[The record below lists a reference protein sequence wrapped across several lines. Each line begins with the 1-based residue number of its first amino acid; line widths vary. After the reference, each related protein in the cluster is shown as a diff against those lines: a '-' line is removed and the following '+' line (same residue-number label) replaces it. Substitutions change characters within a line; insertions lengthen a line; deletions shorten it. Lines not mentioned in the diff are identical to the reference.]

1 MSLKRDDVP
10 KSDWKLSQLKD
21 FCEEKKIIVLPG
33 NSKRPGALVY
43 KDYYEAAKKY
53 CEDAGIKYKA
63 DSIMESYGVLCVRLP
78 PYHPELN
85 PIGKCLSISIMM
97 IVFFSLLGISYLLI
111 FEWIRNAL
119 IFFLARHFFIPT
131 LVRILRYFQTLN

>member
-10 KSDWKLSQLKD
+10 KSDWKLPQLKA
-21 FCEEKKIIVLPG
+21 FCEQKKIKVLPG
-33 NSKRPGALVY
+33 NSKRSGALVY
-43 KDYYEAAKKY
+43 KDYYQVAKKY

-85 PIGKCLSISIMM
+85 PIGKCFSISIMM
-97 IVFFSLLGISYLLI
+97 IIFFSLLGISYLLI

-119 IFFLARHFFIPT
+119 FFLACRFFIPT
-131 LVRILRYFQTLN
+131 LVNILMFFPT

>member
-1 MSLKRDDVP
+1 MSLKRDDIP
-10 KSDWKLSQLKD
+10 KSDWKLPQLKA
-21 FCEEKKIIVLPG
+21 FCEQKKIKVLPG
-33 NSKRPGALVY
+33 NSKRSGALVY
-43 KDYYEAAKKY
+43 KDYYQAAKKY

-85 PIGKCLSISIMM
+85 PIGKCFSISIMM

-119 IFFLARHFFIPT
+119 FFFWPVVFSFRKLVNILIFFPK
-131 LVRILRYFQTLN
+131 

>member
-1 MSLKRDDVP
+1 MP

-53 CEDAGIKYKA
+53 CEDEGIKYKA

-85 PIGKCLSISIMM
+85 PIGKCFTISIMM
-97 IVFFSLLGISYLLI
+97 IIFFSLLGISYLLI

-119 IFFLARHFFIPT
+119 LFFGPS
-131 LVRILRYFQTLN
+131 LVHVVLLCNNLLHSCN